1 MALTTVS
8 MERSRMRDS
17 SSSTPIVDGRSA
29 WEATG
34 SPKRRG
40 LGRYWGTAPEW
51 KVQAKRRP
59 ELGGM
64 RSALRR
70 RTRSKLGQTAGSAS
84 HFRRTL
90 ASRCNSLQLSGLP
103 WNPQRKGPLIMHRPL
118 RPAALLATLAIL
130 SLGCGHKPKPEMPE
144 PVSQEETPQQTETPA
159 TPSQVSDESA
169 SPKEL
174 NDAQRAALEE
184 RIAFDFDRSDL
195 SAAAREKLSAKA
207 EILRGLPDLSVRVE
221 GHADERGSD
230 EYNLALSNR
239 RAAADMRHLM

>member
-1 MALTTVS
+1 
-8 MERSRMRDS
+8 
-17 SSSTPIVDGRSA
+17 
-29 WEATG
+29 
-34 SPKRRG
+34 
-40 LGRYWGTAPEW
+40 
-51 KVQAKRRP
+51 
-59 ELGGM
+59 
-64 RSALRR
+64 
-70 RTRSKLGQTAGSAS
+70 
-84 HFRRTL
+84 
-90 ASRCNSLQLSGLP
+90 
-103 WNPQRKGPLIMHRPL
+103 MHRPL
-118 RPAALLATLAIL
+118 RPAALLAALAIL

-159 TPSQVSDESA
+159 SPSQVSDESA

-239 RAAADMRHLM
+239 RAAAAMRYLMSQGIAQERLEAAGYGEERPLDPAETETAWAKNRRDEFRVTSGHLAQQ